1 MRKIFITLL
10 MVFGLAQLMPVQ
22 ATTGAK
28 NAGQVVVA
36 KLLTQKQ
43 NLPGSFANMTADDFL
58 KLTPKKIKATT
69 GKKLNLKEVVA
80 LKAAQKMVKKQLKSS
95 SDSAPGIEKG
105 VYIILAI
112 LIPFVAVGL
121 ATDWEGNDWL
131 IALLL
136 SLLCGIPGII
146 YALIKMKDYYPS

>member
-80 LKAAQKMVKKQLKSS
+80 LKAAQKMVKKQLKSAS
-95 SDSAPGIEKG
+95 EPGIEKG